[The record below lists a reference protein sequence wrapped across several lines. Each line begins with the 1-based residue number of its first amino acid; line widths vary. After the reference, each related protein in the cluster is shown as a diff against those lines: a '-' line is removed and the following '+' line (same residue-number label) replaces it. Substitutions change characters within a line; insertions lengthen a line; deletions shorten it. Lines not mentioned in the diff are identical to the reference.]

1 MSTATLPKNVDGLT
15 DAPARKKRQRNT
27 HKAGPL
33 TYFIALILAGATLG
47 PVSFA
52 VFGGFR
58 TNAQLAENPAGMPD
72 PWVMDNYIRVL
83 TDANFWKYAMNSTI
97 IALAT
102 VAMVVVFGMMA
113 AYPLARF
120 KFKWREPLYM
130 VFVAGLLFPASVA
143 IIPLFILINKDL
155 SLGNTWMGI
164 ALPQAAFQLPMTIV
178 ILRPFLQA
186 IPNEIEEAATLDGA
200 GRVGFFI
207 RILLPLSS
215 PGMVTTGVLAFVA
228 SWNAYLLPLLLLN
241 GDMKTLPL
249 GVADFSSQYS
259 SDTAGVFAFTTLS
272 MIPALIFFL
281 SMQNKIVGGLQGA
294 VKG

>member
-1 MSTATLPKNVDGLT
+1 MSTATLDSLEMASEKKPRS
-15 DAPARKKRQRNT
+15 ARRKSNG

-33 TYFIALILAGATLG
+33 TYFIALILVCATLG

-52 VFGGFR
+52 VLGGFR
-58 TNAQLAENPAGMPD
+58 TNAQLAANPAGLPS
-72 PWVMDNYIRVL
+72 PWVMDNYVRVL
-83 TDANFWKYAMNSTI
+83 TDGNFWRYALNSTV
-97 IALAT
+97 IALLT
-102 VAMVVVFGMMA
+102 VAMVVIFGMMA

-120 KFKWREPLYM
+120 NFKWREKIYM
-130 VFVAGLLFPASVA
+130 IFVAGLLFPASVA

-155 SLGNTWMGI
+155 SLGNTWLGI

-186 IPNEIEEAATLDGA
+186 IPQEIEEAATLDGA
-200 GRVGFFI
+200 GRVGFFL
-207 RILLPLSS
+207 RIMLPLSS

-228 SWNAYLLPLLLLN
+228 SWNSYLLPLLLLN
-241 GDMKTLPL
+241 GNMKTLPL

-281 SMQNKIVGGLQGA
+281 TMQNKIVGGLQGA